1 METKDNESKKAL
13 AEETLR
19 KEWDLLKKTGLLC
32 QIGCSAGPRIIK
44 REGKKPIY
52 DMFNWNAFISGPK
65 KSPYEGYLF
74 KFEIEYPQDYPK
86 KAPTVTCKSNIY
98 HMNISSSGDVCVS
111 SIKKEGGWAQAGD
124 ISTVLLSIFCI
135 LAKEPDQNALDSP
148 YRSDLRDLY
157 LKDKKNN
164 IEYYKTEYYK
174 NAREECKK
182 YGIKIS

>member
-1 METKDNESKKAL
+1 METEEKKSPAEVAL
-13 AEETLR
+13 T

-32 QIGCSAGPRIIK
+32 QIGCTAGPRIIK

-52 DMFNWNAFISGPK
+52 DMFNWNALIKGPK

-74 KFEIEYPQDYPK
+74 KFEINYTEDYPK

-98 HMNISSSGDVCVS
+98 HMNISTWGDVCVS
-111 SIKKEGGWAQAGD
+111 SIKDKNGWAKAGD

-135 LAKEPDQNALDSP
+135 LAKEPDENALKSP
-148 YRSDLRDLY
+148 YREDLRDLY
-157 LKDKKNN
+157 LKNKD
-164 IEYYKTEYYK
+164 EYNK